1 MNYYHLKSILGSD
14 KKSLPLRSPSLSFRV
29 VMDRNAPYIEPTF
42 EKVLYEEESPTIV
55 LVSAVGATGKS
66 ALASVLSYDC
76 QLPVFDLAKHKPV
89 GDNTLT
95 GLLTS
100 VYDLKDI
107 SSLLVG
113 LSNGSYG
120 LIIDGIDEG
129 RSKTT
134 EKGFEAFLDDIA
146 NLCGQ
151 SQKTTIIMLGRSQ
164 IVDECWAYLSDKGL
178 RIGLVTI
185 SPFTVDGAK
194 KYIDEFTRAKS
205 SRFLPQYEA
214 ARDHLINKLG
224 SAFSSKSKEKASEF
238 VSFIGYPPVLD
249 AIVTLLREENN
260 YHKLLNDL
268 IISNGNDLEITL
280 LYRIATYIA
289 ERERSLKVLPNIIQP
304 LLEEAPDAIR
314 QPAMTEAFS
323 LKEQSIRLIAYCLG
337 DTVTLTSISE
347 PKLNDKYEEQLSSWL
362 PEHPFLSGRAFRNA
376 VFEALA
382 LSTLMASGDAL
393 SERLV
398 SRYAASHKH
407 SYHLIYMASVA
418 CNDYRIASSHLN
430 ILVTAAMEFRSV
442 HSTVEVQ
449 INEESSDNTE
459 DIAQAIKK
467 LRIEIEVLVG
477 STGESAKSFLFE
489 SSAQQDTKIVLGPR
503 LAGVY
508 AELPCDVELIGPL
521 ELELG
526 APIQISGRSVIL
538 NASFLVGRTAPQK
551 DGDHFI
557 LLNASTLESHVETI
571 RANGTTVEISLDD
584 MTGLSYPAVQYTKQ
598 KTVLPADPQL
608 VQKYIRLKRI
618 LLEFRSHSKGSLAK
632 IRHKIEH
639 ERVLRND
646 TGRAI
651 LDRLLHDRILYLEGK
666 FYHVNQER
674 LSKHLGT
681 TWQDFRR
688 GNAPDL
694 LLTYLRS
701 IS

>member
-224 SAFSSKSKEKASEF
+224 SAFSS
-238 VSFIGYPPVLD
+238 
-249 AIVTLLREENN
+249 
-260 YHKLLNDL
+260 
-268 IISNGNDLEITL
+268 
-280 LYRIATYIA
+280 
-289 ERERSLKVLPNIIQP
+289 
-304 LLEEAPDAIR
+304 
-314 QPAMTEAFS
+314 
-323 LKEQSIRLIAYCLG
+323 
-337 DTVTLTSISE
+337 
-347 PKLNDKYEEQLSSWL
+347 
-362 PEHPFLSGRAFRNA
+362 
-376 VFEALA
+376 
-382 LSTLMASGDAL
+382 
-393 SERLV
+393 
-398 SRYAASHKH
+398 
-407 SYHLIYMASVA
+407 
-418 CNDYRIASSHLN
+418 
-430 ILVTAAMEFRSV
+430 
-442 HSTVEVQ
+442 
-449 INEESSDNTE
+449 
-459 DIAQAIKK
+459 
-467 LRIEIEVLVG
+467 
-477 STGESAKSFLFE
+477 
-489 SSAQQDTKIVLGPR
+489 
-503 LAGVY
+503 
-508 AELPCDVELIGPL
+508 
-521 ELELG
+521 
-526 APIQISGRSVIL
+526 
-538 NASFLVGRTAPQK
+538 
-551 DGDHFI
+551 
-557 LLNASTLESHVETI
+557 
-571 RANGTTVEISLDD
+571 
-584 MTGLSYPAVQYTKQ
+584 
-598 KTVLPADPQL
+598 
-608 VQKYIRLKRI
+608 
-618 LLEFRSHSKGSLAK
+618 
-632 IRHKIEH
+632 
-639 ERVLRND
+639 
-646 TGRAI
+646 
-651 LDRLLHDRILYLEGK
+651 
-666 FYHVNQER
+666 
-674 LSKHLGT
+674 
-681 TWQDFRR
+681 
-688 GNAPDL
+688 
-694 LLTYLRS
+694 
-701 IS
+701 